1 MLSSELDSLNNH
13 GLGGKRIPEDINPT
27 KQTLSPMNL
36 SLDFHIRQGL
46 NYLERNPDPAQ
57 SCRPY
62 FDIPAAHPDLQ
73 TEYQSSPYK
82 HRAKVN

>member
-1 MLSSELDSLNNH
+1 
-13 GLGGKRIPEDINPT
+13 
-27 KQTLSPMNL
+27 MNL